1 MPGNGDHQ
9 FCWQFEEE
17 EKEEER
23 KEKEMITEEEKKE
36 PYEKNPKVDMELIK
50 KMAADMVAAW
60 KKSNDR
66 I

>member
-1 MPGNGDHQ
+1 
-9 FCWQFEEE
+9 
-17 EKEEER
+17 
-23 KEKEMITEEEKKE
+23 MITEEEKKE